1 MRTLGRVLT
10 AMVTSFNDN
19 GTVDY
24 EGTVALANYLL
35 EHGSDGVVVCGTTGE
50 GATMSHAEKLELF
63 KAIVAS
69 CKGKGTI
76 VANVGSNDTAA
87 SVALLKEVNELDVD
101 AVMAVVPYYNK
112 PNQEGCYQH
121 FKALAEVSK
130 KPIVVYNVP
139 GRTSSSIAPQT
150 LARLANEFPTIAAVK
165 EASGDLSAVTD
176 IARLTPEGFMI
187 YSGDDGIVLPMLSI
201 GGCGVISVAG
211 HMVGEKLNAMIAA
224 YENGDVEIA
233 REIHKYLQPVFKGLF
248 ITVNPIPVKTAMIE
262 MGLCKPNFRL
272 PLVPASDSERIFVKE
287 LIAEY
292 VK

>member
-50 GATMSHAEKLELF
+50 GATMSHEEKLELF
-63 KAIVAS
+63 KAILAS

-272 PLVPASDSERIFVKE
+272 PLVPASDSERTFVKE

>member
-187 YSGDDGIVLPMLSI
+187 YSGDDGIVLPMLAI

-272 PLVPASDSERIFVKE
+272 PLVPASDSERTFVKE

>member
-272 PLVPASDSERIFVKE
+272 PLVPASDSERTFVKE

>member
-272 PLVPASDSERIFVKE
+272 PLVPASDSERTFVKE
-287 LIAEY
+287 LITEY